1 MNLSETLSADFIDAQ
16 YRKWKSDPTSLPEDW
31 QFFFRGF
38 EMAGAAGPAASDSR
52 EALRQSGVDALIHR
66 YRDIGHLLACMDP
79 LSACPTSHPLLEMDA
94 FGLDAS
100 DQERVFAAPGVIE
113 AGSAPLKEIVGRL
126 KQTYCHSVGVEY
138 MHLQDP
144 DERQWLQ
151 ERMEPTGNRTELSKT
166 ERIHLLKK
174 LTAASRFEDFLN
186 KKYVGVTRFSLEGG
200 EALIPFLDVLR
211 QQSVDE
217 GCREIILGMAH
228 RGRLNVLRNILEKP
242 AEEIFSEFESCYDP
256 QDLVGSGDVKYHIG
270 YLTEQAMEDG
280 TKVSFYLVSNP
291 SHLEAVDP
299 VVEGIARARQDIRGA
314 DGQKAVLPVLLH
326 GDAAFAGQGVV
337 AETLNMSQLKGYR
350 TGGTVHVVINNQ
362 IGYTTLPEDA
372 RSTRYSTDVAK
383 MLMVPIFHV
392 HGEDP
397 EAVAHV
403 ARLAADY
410 RYRFGKDVVVD
421 LVCYRRYGHN
431 EGDEPYFTQP
441 TMYQRIRQRPPL
453 NRVYADE
460 LVAEDLVSKA
470 DVEKMEKAVSDH
482 LEEAYEEIHGS
493 TCLFPEPRFFPEWKD
508 ISGTF
513 SHDPIDTGV
522 DKKTLM
528 QLAAQLAGLPDGFTV
543 HRRLKGVLN
552 KRLEAVSNG
561 EGIDWAGAE
570 ALAFASLLVE
580 GHIVR
585 LSGQDVGRGTFSQR
599 HSVLWDYETGQDF
612 IPLNHLESGQA
623 AYEVYNSL
631 LAEAGVL
638 GFEYGYAA
646 TRPGVLTLWE
656 AQFGDFA
663 NNAQGMIDLFIA
675 SGQTKW
681 QQLCGLTLLLPHGWE
696 GLGPEHSSA
705 RLERF
710 LQLCADDNLQ
720 VANLTTPAQYFHLL
734 RRQIKAPFRKPL
746 VLMTPKSL
754 LRHPMAVSSL
764 ADLAQGGFK
773 PVIDDSEA
781 AASVKKVIFCSGKI
795 YYQLVTRRQQVGSS
809 DTAIV
814 RVEQLYPF
822 PEQMLRKIVG
832 RYKKAASWLW
842 VQEEPENMGAWQFIR
857 PRLGALVKK
866 HLVYVGREASAS
878 PATGFPKIYKVQQD
892 GIVDRAVG
900 THNLAASDS
909 G

>member
-16 YRKWKSDPTSLPEDW
+16 YRKWRSDPSSLSDDW

-38 EMAGAAGPAASDSR
+38 ELAGAAGPADVDP
-52 EALRQSGVDALIHR
+52 EQALRQANVGELIRR

-79 LSACPTSHPLLEMDA
+79 LSACPTSHPLLDLDA
-94 FGLDAS
+94 FGLDVS
-100 DQERVFAAPGVIE
+100 DLDRAFAAPGLIE
-113 AGSAPLKEIVGRL
+113 QTAAPLKEIVGRL
-126 KQTYCHSVGVEY
+126 KQTYCHSIGVEY

-144 DERQWLQ
+144 DERRWLQ
-151 ERMEPTGNRTELSKT
+151 SRMEPVKNQVELT
-166 ERIHLLKK
+166 TAERVDIFKK
-174 LTAASRFEDFLN
+174 LSAASLFEGFLN

-200 EALIPFLDVLR
+200 EALIPFLDILR
-211 QQSVDE
+211 RRAVES
-217 GCREIILGMAH
+217 GCREIIFGMAH

-242 AEEIFSEFESCYDP
+242 AEEIFAEFESCYDP

-270 YLTEQAMEDG
+270 YLTEHKMADG
-280 TKVSFYLVSNP
+280 TSLSLYLVSNP

-299 VVEGIARARQDIRGA
+299 VVEGMARARQDLLPA
-314 DGQKAVLPVLLH
+314 DGDKAVLAVLLH

-397 EAVAHV
+397 EAVVHV

-410 RYRFGKDVVVD
+410 RYRFGKDVVID

-453 NRVYADE
+453 NRVYGDR
-460 LVAEDLVSKA
+460 LVAEGVLSKTE
-470 DVEKMEKAVSDH
+470 VEKIEQGVAGGLDA
-482 LEEAYEEIHGS
+482 AYEEVHGDS
-493 TCLFPEPRFFPEWKD
+493 CLFPEPRFFPEWET
-508 ISGTF
+508 ISGAFAHGPVETA
-513 SHDPIDTGV
+513 V
-522 DKKTLM
+522 DKKTLGR
-528 QLAAQLAGLPDGFTV
+528 LAGRLAELPEGFTV
-543 HRRLKGVLN
+543 HPRLKGVLD
-552 KRLEAVSNG
+552 KRLEAVSSG

-570 ALAFASLLVE
+570 ALAFASLLAE
-580 GHIVR
+580 GHTVR
-585 LSGQDVGRGTFSQR
+585 LSGQDVSRGTFSQR
-599 HSVLWDYETGQDF
+599 HSVLWDYETGQSHT
-612 IPLNHLESGQA
+612 PLNNLEAGQA
-623 AYEVYNSL
+623 SFEVYNSL

-638 GFEYGYAA
+638 GFEYGYAV
-646 TRPGVLTLWE
+646 TRPQVLTLWE

-663 NNAQGMIDLFIA
+663 NSAQCIIDLFIA
-675 SGQTKW
+675 SGQAKW

-710 LQLCADDNLQ
+710 LQLCASDNMQ
-720 VANLTTPAQYFHLL
+720 VANPTTPAQYFHLL

-746 VLMTPKSL
+746 ILMTPKSL
-754 LRHPMAVSSL
+754 LRHPMAISSL
-764 ADLAQGGFK
+764 KDLTHGQFS
-773 PVIDDSEA
+773 PILDDAEA
-781 AASVKKVIFCSGKI
+781 AASAKKVIFCCGKI
-795 YYQLVTRRQQVGSS
+795 YYQLIARRQQINAV

-814 RVEQLYPF
+814 RVEMIHPF
-822 PEQMLRKIVG
+822 PEKALETVIG
-832 RYKKAASWLW
+832 RYKKAKDWVW
-842 VQEEPENMGAWQFIR
+842 VQEEPENMGAWQFLR
-857 PRLGALVKK
+857 PRLSLLLKNPFD
-866 HLVYVGREASAS
+866 YVGRNAAAS
-878 PATGFPKIYKVQQD
+878 PATGFPKIYKMEQE
-892 GIVDRAVG
+892 GIVDRAIG
-900 THNLAASDS
+900 PHNHAGGMA